1 MNTPEGRILRAPF
14 MPCNWSHAVKQMCSR
29 HCRPVVLSALALG
42 WLVVAQP
49 RVAAQAPAP
58 PAAPSASS
66 QPQTPPAGT
75 PAAEAEKDADKKT
88 PQFFN
93 TVTVT
98 ATMSPTTVKETPG
111 TVSVIDAEAIARGM
125 IENTADLIKFEPG
138 VYVESNITRIG
149 LNGFNIRGIGGNR
162 VMTQID
168 GVETTEQFDFGPFN
182 VHQFGLDLDTL
193 KSAELVRS
201 AGSSMYGSD
210 ALGGVVSFFT
220 KDPNDYLAGQRL
232 HVGMKTLYDGRAR
245 DASGNVVLAGGSRR
259 VQASV
264 FSSYVNGHEPR
275 NKGTVETDNA
285 TRTALNPQDRRG
297 VEALGKVVVTLG
309 DGNVLRGA
317 VEVADNRVETLAYSL
332 KSAAVPSTDS
342 TDLMQRQR
350 VSVDQAMVNTV
361 GLNTLTWSLYSQQ
374 SDTDQVVDEFRTA
387 AGPTPAM
394 NRSATLDY
402 TQDSFGGT
410 VQGRKAFAP
419 ASQAILLTFGGSYK
433 HHTFDMLRDRLDLN
447 AATGAVIPVTNLI
460 LPTKY
465 FPKSEVGE
473 TGSYLQ
479 GEMRFGRLTVLPGV
493 RFDRFSLDA
502 DSNDQ
507 VFIASLSPPAAD
519 FSDHAVSSRL
529 GAAFRASNAVT
540 VHAQYAGGF
549 RAPPYSAVNS
559 GFTNLLGGYTS
570 LPNPDLRAET
580 SDNFEVGVRSTI
592 GRVSVGATTFSNRYA
607 DFIQQVSRG
616 INPAGLLEYQYQ
628 NVSKVRINGLE
639 LQGEARISGSLRL
652 RAAYALIRGND
663 VSTDTDVPL
672 NTIAPDQG
680 VFGLL
685 YGNAGS
691 RWGSDLTVRVVAG
704 QSDATAGAGMFSPAA
719 YGVVDLSGWIALGHS
734 ITLRAAALNI
744 TDTKYFEWT
753 NVRGRSA
760 TDATIDRYSSPGAS
774 GMVSLAY
781 GW

>member
-1 MNTPEGRILRAPF
+1 VAAPPRAAAQTP
-14 MPCNWSHAVKQMCSR
+14 
-29 HCRPVVLSALALG
+29 
-42 WLVVAQP
+42 AQP
-49 RVAAQAPAP
+49 PASTAP
-58 PAAPSASS
+58 S
-66 QPQTPPAGT
+66 QPQTGT
-75 PAAEAEKDADKKT
+75 PAAAAPDKDKVEKDKEAEKQQ

-98 ATMSPTTVKETPG
+98 ATMSPTAVKDTPG

-125 IENTADLIKFEPG
+125 IENAADLIKFEPG

-182 VHQFGLDLDTL
+182 VHQFGVDLDTL
-193 KSAELVRS
+193 KTAEVVRS

-220 KDPNDYLAGQRL
+220 KDPADYLAGQRL
-232 HVGMKTLYDGRAR
+232 HIGAKTLYDGRAR
-245 DASGNVVLAGGSRR
+245 DASGNVVLAGGSGR
-259 VQASV
+259 VQASL

-275 NKGTVETDNA
+275 NKGTVKTDNA

-297 VEALGKVVVTLG
+297 VEALGKVVVTFD

-332 KSAAVPSTDS
+332 KSAAVLDTDS
-342 TDLMQRQR
+342 TDTMQRQR
-350 VSVDQAMVNTV
+350 FSVDQALTGKV
-361 GLNTLTWSLYSQQ
+361 GLNTFAWSLYVQQ
-374 SDTDQVVDEFRTA
+374 SDTDQVVDEFRAA
-387 AGPTPAM
+387 AGPTPAL

-419 ASQAILLTFGGSYK
+419 GGQAVLLTFGGNYK

-465 FPKSEVGE
+465 FPKSQVGE

-479 GEMRFGRLTVLPGV
+479 AEMRVGRLTLLPGV

-507 VFIASLSPPAAD
+507 VFIASLSPAAAD

-529 GAAFRASNAVT
+529 GASFRASNAVT

-559 GFTNLLGGYTS
+559 GFTNLQGGYTS

-607 DFIQQVSRG
+607 DFIQQVARG
-616 INPAGLLEYQYQ
+616 TNPSSGLLEYQYQ

-639 LQGEARISGSLRL
+639 LQGEARITGSLRL

-663 VSTDTDVPL
+663 VSAETDVPL
-672 NTIAPDQG
+672 NTIAPDQA
-680 VFGLL
+680 VFGLQ
-685 YGNAGS
+685 YGNSGG
-691 RWGSDLTVRVVAG
+691 RWGSDLTLRAVAG
-704 QSDATAGAGMFSPAA
+704 QSASTAGTGMFAPDS
-719 YGVVDLSGWIALGHS
+719 YQVVDLSGWLSLGHS
-734 ITLRAAALNI
+734 VTLRAAALNL
-744 TDTKYFEWT
+744 TDSKYFEWT

-774 GMVSLAY
+774 GMVSLSY